1 MTDATTSVP
10 SIAEDIQLMLQ
21 QRPGQ
26 LEPDQIMPG
35 AGALI
40 ELALEGRI
48 LTDPKD
54 GFLTEPADNARLVVV
69 DDSPTGSAMLD
80 ALAVVSARRRPPFT
94 YKVLQ
99 PVTVAVVPHL
109 YVALVERGVVRETG
123 GYPTGRD
130 RLEIADESVFLER
143 KSVLARARTL
153 PATVS
158 DPRIGRS
165 STCCVTTARTVERRV
180 CCRSSPGTGTRQR
193 RGTSSRR
200 YFAASAICPHRN
212 ECVTV
217 RLSTGED
224 EHDRYRNDDPHVFVT
239 RDAGV
244 PECG

>member
-1 MTDATTSVP
+1 MTDATTSMP
-10 SIAEDIQLMLQ
+10 SIAEDVQLMLQ

-48 LTDPKD
+48 RTDPKA

-80 ALAVVSARRRPPFT
+80 DALAAVSARRRPPFA

-109 YVALVERGVVRETG
+109 YVARVERGVVRETG

-130 RLEIADESVFLER
+130 RLEIADESVFFER

-158 DPRIGRS
+158 DPRIGAVIDLLRNN
-165 STCCVTTARTVERRV
+165 
-180 CCRSSPGTGTRQR
+180 GTY
-193 RGTSSRR
+193 RGESGL
-200 YFAASAICPHRN
+200 
-212 ECVTV
+212 
-217 RLSTGED
+217 LSIIAGD
-224 EHDRYRNDDPHVFVT
+224 CYPPAT
-239 RDAGV
+239 RDVISSILRGV
-244 PECG
+244 RHMSTSQ